1 MKYSSEMLTRHRV
14 AGVLAIAVV
23 AIAVPASAQ
32 PGMTAPTSPAPAG
45 SGAAP
50 APDSGNAGAA
60 PAGRQGPF
68 VGAGLDIGP
77 QSALVGDVQ
86 VGWMIAPWVGVFV
99 SLSGLLVDDG
109 AAHLQGAGLRL
120 ASGVAFAEARILSIG
135 SFDHECDDGSCS
147 DGTTHIVLV
156 GAGVELVHSQHVALD
171 LHLHLLTDGKEIV
184 PLGGLGL
191 GFYF

>member
-1 MKYSSEMLTRHRV
+1 MLTRHRV
-14 AGVLAIAVV
+14 VGILAIAVLAIA
-23 AIAVPASAQ
+23 APASAQ
-32 PGMTAPTSPAPAG
+32 LPPGMTAPTSPPPVEPGAGPAPG
-45 SGAAP
+45 SGNTGGAP
-50 APDSGNAGAA
+50 V
-60 PAGRQGPF
+60 GRQGPF
-68 VGAGLDIGP
+68 VSVGLDIGP

-109 AAHLQGAGLRL
+109 AAHLRGAGLRL

-171 LHLHLLTDGKEIV
+171 LHLHVLTDGRDSV
-184 PLGGLGL
+184 PLVGLGL
-191 GFYF
+191 GFHF